1 MTNRAVT
8 RSLLAAAAAGALA
21 LSACSSDNST
31 KPAETTAAETSAAET
46 SAAPSAEE
54 TESSE
59 PTTDSE
65 TGAAGGGAGV
75 EGTFN
80 DADVQVDD
88 EKGAGTPQAVAKEFM
103 TGFIEKN
110 PKAVCAVI
118 SPNEEKALEAEGGC
132 EPSLTKVLDRQNIPA
147 GATLEGS
154 TYTVKSKDDTTT
166 VVEIRRPGKTEP
178 FTLHTEQVDGRWYA
192 KR

>member
-1 MTNRAVT
+1 MTNRTVT
-8 RSLLAAAAAGALA
+8 RSLLAAAAAGVLA

-65 TGAAGGGAGV
+65 TGAAGGAGV

-103 TGFIEKN
+103 TGFIDKN

-132 EPSLTKVLDRQNIPA
+132 EVSLTKVLDRQNIPA

-154 TYTVKSKDDTTT
+154 TYTVKAKDDTTT